1 MATETPT
8 RLECAAALSDLVL
21 NAARAAI
28 PAHVDSLMPLPDCG
42 PLNQPLLPL
51 LVALLD
57 AAKVTAD
64 AVADNAWDGGQ
75 PINKALA
82 RELASV
88 ADQIRVAVG
97 DAAHSFIP

>member
-1 MATETPT
+1 MPTPT

-42 PLNQPLLPL
+42 SLNRPLLPL

-64 AVADNAWDGGQ
+64 AINDNAWDSGQ
-75 PINKALA
+75 PLPA
-82 RELASV
+82 ELTQELVSV
-88 ADQIRVAVG
+88 AKQTRSAIIN
-97 DAAHSFIP
+97 AAGAPTN